1 MGTSSAD
8 GTLSILAVLSC
19 LTSAITE
26 KSACGGL
33 YVSVWRAGLVCS
45 EVAHAVVMLCGVDK
59 FVAP

>member
-1 MGTSSAD
+1 
-8 GTLSILAVLSC
+8 LAVLSC

-45 EVAHAVVMLCGVDK
+45 EVAHAVVMLCGVDE